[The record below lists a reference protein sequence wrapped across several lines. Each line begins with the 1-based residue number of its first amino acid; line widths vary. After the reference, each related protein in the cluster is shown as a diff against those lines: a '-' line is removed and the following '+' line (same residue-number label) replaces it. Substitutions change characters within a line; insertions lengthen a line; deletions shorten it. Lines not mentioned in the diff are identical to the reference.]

1 MKSPREFTP
10 PLHDQWDD
18 EQSAGG
24 LWVPRFGLT
33 ERFAHWWTMAM
44 VSAALLTG
52 LVMGDDGGS
61 GPIVWMHAGSVVL
74 IGVGIAAAV
83 LVGDRRALLRSMRR
97 LFGFDKRDVR
107 WLRDRLRHPADRG
120 QEPAWGMFN
129 PGQKLLAW
137 ALTLSLIVVVVT
149 GIQAWSA
156 HTGEGGLHG
165 SAVVLTALLLG
176 AHLFMAIVN
185 PATRPALAGMAFG
198 RVRRSWAAE
207 HHRAWLDDLEQSA
220 HSSR

>member
-1 MKSPREFTP
+1 
-10 PLHDQWDD
+10 
-18 EQSAGG
+18 
-24 LWVPRFGLT
+24 
-33 ERFAHWWTMAM
+33 
-44 VSAALLTG
+44 
-52 LVMGDDGGS
+52 
-61 GPIVWMHAGSVVL
+61 MHAGSVAL
-74 IGVGIAAAV
+74 IGFGIAAA
-83 LVGDRRALLRSMRR
+83 LVFGNRRALLRSTRR
-97 LFGFDKRDVR
+97 LFAFDRHDAR
-107 WLRDRLRHPADRG
+107 WLRDRLRHPAHRG

-156 HTGEGGLHG
+156 RTGEGGLHG

-185 PATRPALAGMAFG
+185 PTTRPALAGMAFG

-220 HSSR
+220 HSPR

>member
-1 MKSPREFTP
+1 MKSPREFTS
-10 PLHDQWDD
+10 PLDRRDD

-24 LWVPRFGLT
+24 MWVPRFGLT

-61 GPIVWMHAGSVVL
+61 GPIVWMHAGSVAL
-74 IGVGIAAAV
+74 IGFGIAAA
-83 LVGDRRALLRSMRR
+83 LVFGNRRALLRSTRR
-97 LFGFDKRDVR
+97 LFAFDRHDAR
-107 WLRDRLRHPADRG
+107 WLRDRLRHPAHRG

-185 PATRPALAGMAFG
+185 PCL
-198 RVRRSWAAE
+198 
-207 HHRAWLDDLEQSA
+207 L
-220 HSSR
+220 

>member
-1 MKSPREFTP
+1 MTSPRESTS
-10 PLHDQWDD
+10 PLHDHRDD
-18 EQSAGG
+18 EKSAGG
-24 LWVPRFGLT
+24 LWVPRFGRT
-33 ERFAHWWTMAM
+33 ERFTHWWTMAM
-44 VSAALLTG
+44 VATALLTG

-61 GPIVWMHAGSVVL
+61 GPIVWMHAGSVAL
-74 IGVGIAAAV
+74 IGVGLAAD
-83 LVGDRRALLRSMRR
+83 LVFGDRRALLRSMRR
-97 LFGFDKRDVR
+97 LFGFDRRDTR
-107 WLRDRLRHPADRG
+107 WLRDRLRHPADRH

-137 ALTLSLIVVVVT
+137 ALSYL
-149 GIQAWSA
+149 GRRRGRDR
-156 HTGEGGLHG
+156 HRGL
-165 SAVVLTALLLG
+165 VLTALLLG

-220 HSSR
+220 HSPR

>member
-1 MKSPREFTP
+1 MN
-10 PLHDQWDD
+10 
-18 EQSAGG
+18 
-24 LWVPRFGLT
+24 
-33 ERFAHWWTMAM
+33 
-44 VSAALLTG
+44 
-52 LVMGDDGGS
+52 
-61 GPIVWMHAGSVVL
+61 AGSVVL
-74 IGVGIAAAV
+74 IGVGIAAA
-83 LVGDRRALLRSMRR
+83 LVFGDRRALLRSMRR
-97 LFGFDKRDVR
+97 LFGVDRRDTR

-137 ALTLSLIVVVVT
+137 ALSISVAVVVVT
-149 GIQAWSA
+149 GIVAWSA
-156 HTGEGGLHG
+156 HTGGGGLHG

-220 HSSR
+220 HSPR